1 MPSSLHETLQT
12 LNLALVTGETDAE
25 GCLQDKGKLSGEE
38 RLNIYRSSFLGIQV
52 DAMAA
57 IYPVVQALTGE
68 MFFRAMAKKYL
79 QQYPSQSGDLHQIGE
94 QFPEFI
100 KSFPPAGSLPYLAD
114 TGSLEWVWHRCFHAA
129 DRQNFDFAAFS
140 ACAAQPEVIFHLS
153 PDVHFMH
160 SDFPVHRIWEV
171 NQAEKNG
178 EIDLDAEPGPHY
190 LLIDRTDYRVS
201 ITSINAE
208 QFNFLQS
215 VNAGQP
221 LKILGQFHDIA
232 TQLPRAIEHGWID
245 RFTFHTVNPAVK

>member
-1 MPSSLHETLQT
+1 MPPSLHEALRA

-25 GCLQDKGKLSGEE
+25 GYLRDKGELSGEE
-38 RLNIYRSSFLGIQV
+38 RINIYRSSFQGIQV

-68 MFFRAMAKKYL
+68 AFFRAMAKKYL
-79 QQYPSQSGDLHQIGE
+79 QQYPSRSGDLHQIGE
-94 QFPEFI
+94 QFPAFI
-100 KSFPPAGSLPYLAD
+100 KTFPPAVSLPYLAD
-114 TGSLEWVWHRCFHAA
+114 TGTLEWAWHRCFHAA

-153 PDVHFMH
+153 PDVHFLQ
-160 SDFPVHRIWEV
+160 SDFPVHRIWEA
-171 NQAEKNG
+171 NQAENNR

-201 ITSINAE
+201 ITSINGE

-215 VNAGQP
+215 VGAGQP
-221 LKILGQFHDIA
+221 LKMLGQSHDIA
-232 TQLPRAIEHGWID
+232 TQLPRAIERGWID
-245 RFTFHTVNPAVK
+245 QFTARLGNPAVK